1 MVASCCFFCFGLFLF
16 FSLFFFFIRLRED
29 LSASMVKSLRPSD
42 AIWRHRFGSTLAQ
55 VMACCLMAPSHYLNQ
70 CWLIVSEVQW
80 QSPGSNFTR
89 DTSAMNHKNYIE
101 NYLSKLSLKSPR
113 GQWVN
118 HLHGTET
125 ERLPMWLP
133 YNKSQL
139 LTYWDLYKMV
149 DILQTTFLNAFCWW
163 GITVFLVKFH
173 KNIFQNPTSLY
184 SKFHWCL
191 FLGTQQ
197 ICQHWFT
204 KAMAWRWMDE
214 VLQSGHGMQE
224 DGWTD
229 GRTQIRVLK
238 WFYQSER

>member
-1 MVASCCFFCFGLFLF
+1 MVN
-16 FSLFFFFIRLRED
+16 
-29 LSASMVKSLRPSD
+29 SLRPSD
-42 AIWRHRFGSTLAQ
+42 AIWRHRSGSTLAQ
-55 VMACCLMAPSHYLNQ
+55 VMACCLTAPSHYLNQ

-89 DTSAMNHKNYIE
+89 DISVMNHKNYIE

-139 LTYWDLYKMV
+139 LTYWGLYKMV

-163 GITVFLVKFH
+163 GTTVFLVKFH
-173 KNIFQNPTSLY
+173 KNVFQNPTSLY

-191 FLGTQQ
+191 FLGIQQ

-204 KAMAWRWMDE
+204 KAMAWLWMDE
-214 VLQSGHGMQE
+214 LLTEPTRTSAFWGTSAALRLPILVIHIKSHVKRRQSQSYKLKKKLPKSKILKFCIKLH
-224 DGWTD
+224 
-229 GRTQIRVLK
+229 TQHT
-238 WFYQSER
+238 F